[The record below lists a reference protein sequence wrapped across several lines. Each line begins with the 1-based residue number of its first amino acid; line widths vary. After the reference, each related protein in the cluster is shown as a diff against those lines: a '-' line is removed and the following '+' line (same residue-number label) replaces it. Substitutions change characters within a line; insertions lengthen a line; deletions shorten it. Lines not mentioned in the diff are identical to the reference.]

1 MTGIILGL
9 LGAIAGLLTAAG
21 ALYGGIAVWRTS
33 KATAAKTN
41 ADIQQETVTWLR
53 DELRAVRSDVSQLR
67 TDLDAEQKHSRA
79 QDARITIL
87 TSIVTR
93 LRAKVAPLVGWIDA
107 GAEPPAPII
116 DDELRSLLRD
126 HDHD

>member
-126 HDHD
+126 HD

>member
-1 MTGIILGL
+1 MTGFILGL
-9 LGAIAGLLTAAG
+9 LGAIAGIATALG

-33 KATAAKTN
+33 KATAARTN

-53 DELRAVRSDVSQLR
+53 GELREVRSDVSQLR
-67 TDLDAEQKHSRA
+67 ADLDAQQQHSRA
-79 QDARITIL
+79 QDAKISLL

-93 LRAKVAPLVGWIDA
+93 LRAKVTPLVGWIDA
-107 GAEPPAPII
+107 GAEPPAPLI

-126 HDHD
+126 PD

>member
-1 MTGIILGL
+1 MTGFILGL
-9 LGAIAGLLTAAG
+9 LGAIAGIATALG

-33 KATAAKTN
+33 KATAARTN

-53 DELRAVRSDVSQLR
+53 GELREVRSDVSQLR
-67 TDLDAEQKHSRA
+67 ADLDAQQQHSRA
-79 QDARITIL
+79 QDAKITLL

-93 LRAKVAPLVGWIDA
+93 LRAKVTPLVGWIDA
-107 GAEPPAPII
+107 GAEPPAPLI

-126 HDHD
+126 HD

>member
-53 DELRAVRSDVSQLR
+53 DELREVRSDVSQLR
-67 TDLDAEQKHSRA
+67 ADLDAEQKHSRA

-126 HDHD
+126 HD

>member
-126 HDHD
+126 PD

>member
-53 DELRAVRSDVSQLR
+53 DELRAVRLDVSQLR

-126 HDHD
+126 HD

>member
-9 LGAIAGLLTAAG
+9 LGAIAGLLTALG

-126 HDHD
+126 HD

>member
-9 LGAIAGLLTAAG
+9 LGAIAGPLTAAG

-53 DELRAVRSDVSQLR
+53 DELREVRSDVSQLR
-67 TDLDAEQKHSRA
+67 ADLDAEQKHSRA

-126 HDHD
+126 HD

>member
-33 KATAAKTN
+33 KATAARTN

-53 DELRAVRSDVSQLR
+53 DELREVRSDVSQLR

-126 HDHD
+126 HD